1 MINDLDYVDIK
12 FSVSKQIV
20 ANLNRKNICINV
32 FSYENDLVYPVHV
45 LDKKFEFCMD
55 LLLKTDKNKLHYVYI
70 KGFNRFMC
78 NKTKNKNKKHIW
90 DVVYNV
96 FKHKR
101 SVWK

>member
-1 MINDLDYVDIK
+1 MHFERTTKANKKWLMILIMQISNFLSQK
-12 FSVSKQIV
+12 KIV

-45 LDKKFEFCMD
+45 LDKKFEVCMD

-78 NKTKNKNKKHIW
+78 NKTKNKNKKHI
-90 DVVYNV
+90 
-96 FKHKR
+96 
-101 SVWK
+101 